1 MLGADASKT
10 WHWRE
15 ADLLLFEGAKQAHGA
30 SHELRPGSV
39 DSWRGGLLRQSDQR
53 YEPQQVDL
61 LVIHLAKVLRGAAIL
76 GGKDHLQAAGSVKY
90 R

>member
-1 MLGADASKT
+1 MTNACKEG
-10 WHWRE
+10 
-15 ADLLLFEGAKQAHGA
+15 ADLLLFQSRKQAHGA

-61 LVIHLAKVLRGAAIL
+61 LVVHLTEVLRAATAL
-76 GGKDHLQAAGSVKY
+76 AGKDHLQAAA
-90 R
+90 